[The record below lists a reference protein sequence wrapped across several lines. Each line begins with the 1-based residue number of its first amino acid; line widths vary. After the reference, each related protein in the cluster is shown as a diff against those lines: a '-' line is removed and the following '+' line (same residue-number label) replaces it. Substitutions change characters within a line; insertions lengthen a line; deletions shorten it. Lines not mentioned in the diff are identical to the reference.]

1 MKIIYRQTRLKHST
15 SDIDLWNKIA
25 EKLGITITILHRGTT
40 NYLVMVDVQYSII
53 CEGNED
59 VINQF
64 DSLI

>member
-15 SDIDLWNKIA
+15 SDIDLWYKVA
-25 EKLGITITILHRGTT
+25 EKLGITITVLNRGTT

-53 CEGNED
+53 CEGD
-59 VINQF
+59 ISLIDQF

>member
-25 EKLGITITILHRGTT
+25 EKLGITITVLHRGTT